1 MDSWKIVSVMESLY
15 LWVPV
20 CAAVCGRM
28 ECNERRSY
36 SVKERGEE
44 KVEFEK
50 KLPRNKNRRQ
60 LSLKWPFKTFFCPK
74 NLATL

>member
-1 MDSWKIVSVMESLY
+1 
-15 LWVPV
+15 
-20 CAAVCGRM
+20 M

-50 KLPRNKNRRQ
+50 KLQRNKNRRQ
-60 LSLKWPFKTFFCPK
+60 LSLK
-74 NLATL
+74 